1 MLEDE
6 VWIGFQ
12 IPTSSSIA
20 CFIPTHIGI
29 LLLISSRIGG

>member
-12 IPTSSSIA
+12 MPTSSSIA
-20 CFIPTHIGI
+20 CFFR
-29 LLLISSRIGG
+29 LLVSVYVEW